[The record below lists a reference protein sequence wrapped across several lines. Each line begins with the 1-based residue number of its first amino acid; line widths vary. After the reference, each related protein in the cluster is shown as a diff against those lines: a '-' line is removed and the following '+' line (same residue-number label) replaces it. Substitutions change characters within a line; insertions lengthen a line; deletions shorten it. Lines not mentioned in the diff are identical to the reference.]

1 MKTLNNALKYLGIA
15 LFSLGLSACA
25 STKTQESTGEY
36 IDNSAIT
43 ANVKAAF
50 LKDKYIKSL
59 PINVK
64 TYKGEVQLSGFVD
77 DRTQAVR
84 AESIAQRVEG
94 VHSVQNDLIVK

>member
-1 MKTLNNALKYLGIA
+1 MKTLNTTLKYLGIA
-15 LFSLGLSACA
+15 LFTIGLSACA

-36 IDNSAIT
+36 IDNAAIT
-43 ANVKAAF
+43 TNVKAAF
-50 LKDKYIKSL
+50 MKDKHIKSL

-84 AESIAQRVEG
+84 AESIARRIEG
-94 VHSVQNDLIVK
+94 VQNVQNDLILK